1 MDVFV
6 VISGNLTGFS
16 RFYLSPGATEV
27 MAESKF
33 KFDNYDYLSFL
44 KPGGKVYSISFSPKH
59 IAASLITPILDSF
72 RRPGTLVVS
81 VLIPRKYK
89 VECVSGQNNTRAM
102 YDLLNELND
111 RFYEK
116 NYQNGMINQNPAV
129 LMQDYYADILAR
141 YCYVSDLKQ
150 KDVSLWVDTDSLS
163 KKIGYIASPET
174 NIPLYLASLC
184 RKSYDGCHYVF
195 IAPDAPQNIDEDPEE
210 VQMYQ
215 VRILNT
221 NMLLPEPVKLTQN
234 IYPLQP
240 GEGEVDFDKNYTYQ
254 QVLAGQCQQ
263 ISAVLIGETI
273 EINYRFRQQ
282 EKKIRFEFYD
292 AETNAPV
299 DISLIRPSVES
310 GSVSRVLTSDSC
322 IFLGPEIYSRL
333 TIISKGSGYHMIDSV
348 VDLRYISDGATV
360 RMAVSQGC
368 RIQKIF
374 NAPYDMPKTITL
386 KSYTGEHKVLFNVTE
401 VFDEKITGQL
411 CDWSYEITADGYEIA
426 KGYLSSLVDSS
437 STFRMMPKVSVEKN
451 APTDSAIANPGA
463 PKIFNGG
470 GPLSGNG
477 GKKRPKGLN
486 WKKIAAVAI
495 AGLALILFVVLLIKF
510 IGKNGRDKETEQEEI
525 AEVTKSVVLKIKD
538 CQGYSFKLKPD
549 NDDYNA
555 LTACGFGLDSKVG
568 GKEFPYDTIY
578 AERDSNVCCIK
589 YSFKGHEND
598 VINWIV
604 MPVLSSTVLSSS
616 PFELNPFS
624 LKGSDTTCYIGLNVK
639 TSHLKKYKNDKIN
652 EDLIAELNSLNK
664 DLAEFYNK
672 IFQERKEDQ
681 KDQLNDWMDKLSS
694 KDISFDS
701 FLEINES
708 YRNNSVKY
716 DEVNQRIEA
725 LSSMFKMIREGFVK
739 KENGEFKHFGYR
751 PSTEN
756 LSASQKAKIDEI
768 QWFMVKNKDDY
779 NKVKKQLNEK
789 FGNVQTLKDWQRT
802 AEDIKNEYE
811 EVISYE

>member
-292 AETNAPV
+292 AETYAPV

-310 GSVSRVLTSDSC
+310 GSISRLLTSDSC
-322 IFLGPEIYSRL
+322 IFLGTEIYSRF
-333 TIISKGSGYHMIDSV
+333 TMISKGIGYHIIDSI

-360 RMAVSQGC
+360 RVAVSQGC

-374 NAPYDMPKTITL
+374 NAPYDISKTVHIRNL
-386 KSYTGEHKVLFNVTE
+386 TGEEKVFFNVTE

-437 STFRMMPKVSVEKN
+437 STFRMMPKASVEKN

-486 WKKIAAVAI
+486 WKKIAAVAL
-495 AGLALILFVVLLIKF
+495 AGIALILGIVVVTSIIKHKKEKAEAEQQITIAVDF
-510 IGKNGRDKETEQEEI
+510 QFKDKNGNKLSISEAQKYGITLEYAGTDKGISCEGSGDYSYKITAPSASEASLKFNVKIETGKIQNNKFEETFANIKQKAGEEMKCTYEIQLDVSSEKNQEPLLEDTKEDLESNI
-525 AEVTKSVVLKIKD
+525 QPSKPPRQDLLYWSKKTIESLNKPEEKARYDAIKESLEAIESGKEVSEDVLNNLSNREVVLKLGVVDTTISQVQIVDAWNYYIK
-538 CQGYSFKLKPD
+538 
-549 NDDYNA
+549 N
-555 LTACGFGLDSKVG
+555 LDSGLIIKF
-568 GKEFPYDTIY
+568 KEDVKNQKDISLSNTFGVIY
-578 AERDSNVCCIK
+578 NYKIK
-589 YSFKGHEND
+589 YS
-598 VINWIV
+598 
-604 MPVLSSTVLSSS
+604 L
-616 PFELNPFS
+616 
-624 LKGSDTTCYIGLNVK
+624 
-639 TSHLKKYKNDKIN
+639 
-652 EDLIAELNSLNK
+652 
-664 DLAEFYNK
+664 
-672 IFQERKEDQ
+672 
-681 KDQLNDWMDKLSS
+681 
-694 KDISFDS
+694 
-701 FLEINES
+701 
-708 YRNNSVKY
+708 
-716 DEVNQRIEA
+716 
-725 LSSMFKMIREGFVK
+725 
-739 KENGEFKHFGYR
+739 
-751 PSTEN
+751 
-756 LSASQKAKIDEI
+756 
-768 QWFMVKNKDDY
+768 
-779 NKVKKQLNEK
+779 
-789 FGNVQTLKDWQRT
+789 
-802 AEDIKNEYE
+802 
-811 EVISYE
+811 

>member
-221 NMLLPEPVKLTQN
+221 NMFLPEPVKLTQN

-254 QVLAGQCQQ
+254 QALAGQCLQV
-263 ISAVLIGETI
+263 SAVLNGEII

-292 AETNAPV
+292 AETSALV
-299 DISLIRPSVES
+299 DFSLIRPSIECDNVN
-310 GSVSRVLTSDSC
+310 RVLTSDSC
-322 IFLGPEIYSRL
+322 IFLGSEIYSRL
-333 TIISKGSGYHMIDSV
+333 TIVSKGSGYHMIDSV

-360 RMAVSQGC
+360 RVAVSQGC

-374 NAPYDMPKTITL
+374 NAPYDISKTIRIRNH
-386 KSYTGEHKVLFNVTE
+386 TGEEKVFFNVTE
-401 VFDEKITGQL
+401 IFDEKITGQL

-426 KGYLSSLVDSS
+426 KGYLSSLANTDLI
-437 STFRMMPKVSVEKN
+437 FRMTPKSLPASNTVS
-451 APTDSAIANPGA
+451 TGTAIVNPGA
-463 PKIFNGG
+463 PKIFNGDGSLG
-470 GPLSGNG
+470 GNR
-477 GKKRPKGLN
+477 GKVRPKGLN
-486 WKKIAAVAI
+486 WKKIAAVAL
-495 AGLALILFVVLLIKF
+495 AGIALILGIVVVTSIIKHKKEKAEAEQQITIVVDFQFKDKNNNKLSISEAQKYGITLEYAGTDKGISCEGSGDYSYKITAPSASEASLKFNVKIEAGKIQNNKFEETFANIKQKAGEEMKCTYEIQLDVSSEKKQEPLLEDTKEDPESNIQPSKPPRQDLLYWSKTTIESLDKPEEKARYDAIKESLEA
-510 IGKNGRDKETEQEEI
+510 IESGK
-525 AEVTKSVVLKIKD
+525 EVSEDVLNNLSNREVVLKS
-538 CQGYSFKLKPD
+538 G
-549 NDDYNA
+549 A
-555 LTACGFGLDSKVG
+555 V
-568 GKEFPYDTIY
+568 
-578 AERDSNVCCIK
+578 
-589 YSFKGHEND
+589 
-598 VINWIV
+598 
-604 MPVLSSTVLSSS
+604 
-616 PFELNPFS
+616 
-624 LKGSDTTCYIGLNVK
+624 DTTISQVQIVYAWNYYINNLDPGLIIKFKEEVK
-639 TSHLKKYKNDKIN
+639 N
-652 EDLIAELNSLNK
+652 
-664 DLAEFYNK
+664 
-672 IFQERKEDQ
+672 Q
-681 KDQLNDWMDKLSS
+681 
-694 KDISFDS
+694 KDISLSNTFGVIYNYK
-701 FLEINES
+701 IN
-708 YRNNSVKY
+708 YRLKP
-716 DEVNQRIEA
+716 A
-725 LSSMFKMIREGFVK
+725 
-739 KENGEFKHFGYR
+739 
-751 PSTEN
+751 
-756 LSASQKAKIDEI
+756 QK
-768 QWFMVKNKDDY
+768 
-779 NKVKKQLNEK
+779 
-789 FGNVQTLKDWQRT
+789 
-802 AEDIKNEYE
+802 
-811 EVISYE
+811 